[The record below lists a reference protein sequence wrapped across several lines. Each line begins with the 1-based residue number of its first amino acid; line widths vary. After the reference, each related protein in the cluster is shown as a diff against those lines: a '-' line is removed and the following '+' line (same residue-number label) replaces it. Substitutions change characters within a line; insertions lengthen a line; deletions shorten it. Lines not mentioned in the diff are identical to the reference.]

1 MSSHSPRGRIPKRR
15 IPNEEHTMGK
25 IVSNFFISL
34 DGVVESPN
42 EWHFP
47 YFNDEMGAAIG
58 AGMSTASAFM
68 MGRTLYEQW
77 SEYWP
82 SHGHTTAVPEGEPQD
97 AADPFADFINNIPK
111 YVVSNSL
118 TEATW
123 NNTTLISGPTSDDVA
138 EQIRDVKARTD
149 GDIGISGSATLVRSL
164 IAAGLLDELQLLVH
178 PIVVGH
184 GQRLFEDGPP
194 CPLELLNHTV
204 FTTGV
209 LHLGYAPQAA
219 Q

>member
-1 MSSHSPRGRIPKRR
+1 
-15 IPNEEHTMGK
+15 MGK

-34 DGVVESPN
+34 DGVVEAPN

-58 AGMSTASAFM
+58 AGMSTTGAFM
-68 MGRTLYEQW
+68 MGRSLYQEW

-82 SHGHTTAVPEGEPQD
+82 NHAHVDAVPDGEPQA
-97 AADPFADFINNIPK
+97 AADPFAEFINNIPK
-111 YVVSNSL
+111 YVVSNTL

-123 NNTTLISGPTSDDVA
+123 NNTTLVSGDVA
-138 EQIRDVKARTD
+138 SQIREIKRQTD

-164 IAAGLLDELQLLVH
+164 IADELLDELQLLVH

-184 GQRLFEDGPP
+184 GRRLFEDGSPTT
-194 CPLELLNHTV
+194 PLKLISHAV

-209 LHLGYAPQAA
+209 LHLGYAPQPAE
-219 Q
+219 